1 MRREGGKREKDE
13 KGGEKEDNH
22 CWLLASKEILK
33 LALATGSVA
42 NSTRQTVP
50 QVSLVMSELH
60 TTHTHLCFVVC
71 QLFCTS
77 TCRRWQSW
85 RKHARCSKT
94 ASEDCD
100 LIKQQ
105 LLKFSTDL
113 AYMEE

>member
-22 CWLLASKEILK
+22 CWLLASKETCISYMAVWELK
-33 LALATGSVA
+33 
-42 NSTRQTVP
+42 TVP
-50 QVSLVMSELH
+50 QVRLVMSEQH